1 MADPFLDSVLRFR
14 LRLDG
19 VAADMAGRLADEIDS
34 AILAVD
40 RELRRDAGEN
50 ETMSH
55 DRLIRARHE
64 LLLLKDDLEARLDS
78 IVEEAGQS
86 VAEAARLSAGQASGL
101 FLLASFGARVE
112 KLAAERGLDVFRSL
126 SQDQVEEAL
135 DEALDALDAAE
146 EVLDDLISRLAALDE
161 LIDSPFEL
169 GSFNGK
175 PWQTW
180 SGKLNQDAIDS
191 ILREL
196 HEALAEGD
204 RLDDV
209 TQRLAKVGATS
220 RNAAATLAD
229 TMAADV
235 GQRAQIESFEALFGG
250 ALAGWRYVAT
260 LDGRT
265 SEICR
270 GLDGMVFAVDAPDLP
285 RPPRHP
291 RCRSVLVPLTDLSAK
306 PERSSVRPWVRSAD
320 YPDGVYREYRAL
332 AKSRVGADAWKAMSK
347 AQRYEEIKA
356 ARADWQSKNIGQT
369 WAGTNYETWL
379 RRQPAAFAR
388 EVLGPTRY
396 SAWSR
401 GLPLERM
408 ATYSRRL
415 TLDELSRLYPKEM
428 QR

>member
-1 MADPFLDSVLRFR
+1 MADPLLDSVLRFR

-19 VAADMAGRLADEIDS
+19 VAADTAGRLADEIDS

-40 RELRRDAGEN
+40 RELRRDAGDN

-55 DRLIRARHE
+55 DRLIRARRE

-101 FLLASFGARVE
+101 FLLASFGARAE
-112 KLAAERGLDVFRSL
+112 KLAAERGLNVFRSL
-126 SQDQVEEAL
+126 SQEQVEEVL
-135 DEALDALDAAE
+135 DEALDALDVAE

-175 PWQTW
+175 PWRTW

-235 GQRAQIESFEALFGG
+235 GQRAQIESFEALFGD

-306 PERSSVRPWVRSAD
+306 PAKSSVRPWVRSAD

-347 AQRYEEIKA
+347 AQRYEEIKT
-356 ARADWQSKNIGQT
+356 ARADWQSKNIGQA